1 MLAFKKDYFVVSVD
15 MRGYG
20 ETDRPPKVSDY
31 GLSSLSQDIIELI
44 PALGYTQCTALVG
57 HDWGGAVAWATA
69 ARRPELVKK
78 LIVMNCPHPKL
89 MLKNIA
95 GNWKQLMKSWYMFM
109 FRVPKLPEFI
119 FTMKDYAYFNGV
131 FRGRKAGVRNRA
143 AFPPEIL
150 EAYKYIFSQ
159 PGALTPP
166 INYIRCVFAV
176 DESLKAA
183 FRSKKIENET
193 LLIWGD
199 DDQFLESS
207 MADRHSELVTKLS
220 VEHIP
225 NCSHWV
231 QQDAYEK
238 VNQLMT
244 DFLGQ

>member
-1 MLAFKKDYFVVSVD
+1 MQAFKKDYFVVSVD

-20 ETDRPPKVSDY
+20 ETDRPPNVSDY
-31 GLSSLSQDIIELI
+31 TLPTLAQDIIELI

-69 ARRPELVKK
+69 AQRPELIKK
-78 LIVMNCPHPKL
+78 LVVMNCPHPKL
-89 MLKNIA
+89 MLKNIS

-119 FTMKDYAYFNGV
+119 FTLKDYAYFNGV
-131 FRGRKAGVRNRA
+131 FRGRKAGIRNRA

-166 INYIRCVFAV
+166 INYIRCVFHI
-176 DESLKAA
+176 DESQKGALG
-183 FRSKKIENET
+183 SKKIENET

-207 MADRHSELVTKLS
+207 MADNHSKLVENLK

-238 VNQLMT
+238 VNELMT
-244 DFLGQ
+244 DFLEQ